1 MALALARLGWH
12 GPGMRCLLICL
23 FLSPSAVLGDPA
35 VIEDVSLTPSGA
47 GWRVDVTL
55 RHGDTGWD
63 DFADGWRVLAPDGRE
78 LGYRELV
85 HPHVNEQP
93 FTRSLSGVA
102 IPEGLESVLIQSR
115 TNTEGWSAETL
126 EVAVPR

>member
-1 MALALARLGWH
+1 
-12 GPGMRCLLICL
+12 
-23 FLSPSAVLGDPA
+23 PS
-35 VIEDVSLTPSGA
+35 SRPSGA
-47 GWRVDVTL
+47 RT
-55 RHGDTGWD
+55 
-63 DFADGWRVLAPDGRE
+63 
-78 LGYRELV
+78 RELV

-93 FTRSLSGVA
+93 FTRSLTGVA